1 MAVLITSTS
10 VPDCETN
17 SSLSECTKGT
27 KPFSLTLHLKD
38 DINL

>member
-17 SSLSECTKGT
+17 NSLSECTKSM
-27 KPFSLTLHLKD
+27 KPFSLTLYLKD
-38 DINL
+38 DINQ